1 MAFEVQS
8 LKVLSYEKS
17 LPWKNEDN
25 GPYLFILYVLS
36 NNSGLNLTQLC
47 LTEVKCN
54 KRLII
59 NSELL

>member
-8 LKVLSYEKS
+8 LKALSYEKW
-17 LPWKNEDN
+17 LPWKNENN
-25 GPYLFILYVLS
+25 GPYLFILYVLT

-59 NSELL
+59 NTELL